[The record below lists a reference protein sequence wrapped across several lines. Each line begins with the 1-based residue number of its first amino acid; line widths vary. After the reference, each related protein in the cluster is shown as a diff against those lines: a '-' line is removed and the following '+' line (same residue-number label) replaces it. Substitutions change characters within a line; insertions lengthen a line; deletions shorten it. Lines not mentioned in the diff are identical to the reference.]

1 MSKPQYLVIPA
12 AGYGTRMKPV
22 RDDLPKEM
30 LPVGDKPS
38 ILYCLEEAVSAGID
52 QIVIIINHKKEIVR
66 LYLEDLNFA
75 KSLYPGTVED
85 LKRIQGKCSVHFL
98 YQKNPWGEADALGLA
113 EDIVVDKAFA
123 VMYPD
128 NFYFPGPG
136 VLSQMSE
143 VFSQKGLDIIA
154 LSKVNKVNSHAFG
167 NSGRVDLSRINN
179 DLFSITKF
187 YDKGSGPFVPRWD
200 NELRAC
206 GIFITGPHL
215 FNYIKRARPKDL
227 QNEFTDGP
235 VMTLILKERTIL
247 GLRLSGNIYD
257 TGFPLGYEF
266 CCNQIRTFIA

>member
-12 AGYGTRMKPV
+12 AGYGTRMKSV
-22 RDDLPKEM
+22 SDDLPKEM
-30 LPVGDKPS
+30 LPVEDKPS

-52 QIVIIINHKKEIVR
+52 QVVIIINHKKEILR
-66 LYLEDLNFA
+66 HYLENLDFA
-75 KSLYPGTVED
+75 KSLYPGTVEE
-85 LKRIQGKCSVHFL
+85 LKRIQSKCNVHFL

-113 EDIVVDKAFA
+113 EDIVVDKALA
-123 VMYPD
+123 IMYPD

-136 VLSQMSE
+136 ILSQMSKI
-143 VFSQKGLDIIA
+143 FSQKDLDIIA

-167 NSGRVDLSRINN
+167 NSGRVDLSPIDK
-179 DLFSITKF
+179 DLYSITKF
-187 YDKGSGPFVPRWD
+187 YDKSPGSFVLRWD

-215 FNYIKRARPKDL
+215 FDYIKRARPKDL

-235 VMTLILKERTIL
+235 VWSLILQERTIL
-247 GLRLSGNIYD
+247 GLKLSGNIYD
-257 TGFPLGYEF
+257 IGFPLGYEF

>member
-12 AGYGTRMKPV
+12 AGYGTRLKPV

-52 QIVIIINHKKEIVR
+52 QVVIIINHKKEILR
-66 LYLEDLNFA
+66 HYLENLDFA
-75 KSLYPGTVED
+75 KSLYPGTVEE

-113 EDIVVDKAFA
+113 EDIVVDKALA

-136 VLSQMSE
+136 ILSQMSKI
-143 VFSQKGLDIIA
+143 FSQKDFDIIA

-167 NSGRVDLSRINN
+167 NSGRVDLSRIDN
-179 DLFSITKF
+179 DLYSIRKF
-187 YDKGSGPFVPRWD
+187 YDKSPGSFVPRWD

-206 GIFITGPHL
+206 GISITGPHL
-215 FNYIKRARPKDL
+215 FDYIKRARPKDL

-235 VMTLILKERTIL
+235 VRSLILQERTIL
-247 GLRLSGNIYD
+247 GLKLSGNIYD
-257 TGFPLGYEF
+257 IGFPLGYEF

>member
-12 AGYGTRMKPV
+12 AGYGTRLKPL

-52 QIVIIINHKKEIVR
+52 QVVIIINHKKEILR
-66 LYLEDLNFA
+66 HYLENLDFA
-75 KSLYPGTVED
+75 KSLYPGTVEE

-113 EDIVVDKAFA
+113 EDIVVDKALA

-136 VLSQMSE
+136 ILSQMSKI
-143 VFSQKGLDIIA
+143 FSQKDFDIIA

-167 NSGRVDLSRINN
+167 NSGRVDLSRIDN
-179 DLFSITKF
+179 DLYSIRKF
-187 YDKGSGPFVPRWD
+187 YDKSPGSFVPRWD

-206 GIFITGPHL
+206 GISITGPHL
-215 FNYIKRARPKDL
+215 FDYIKRARPKDL

-235 VMTLILKERTIL
+235 VRSLILQERTIL
-247 GLRLSGNIYD
+247 GLKLSGNIYD
-257 TGFPLGYEF
+257 IGFPLGYEF